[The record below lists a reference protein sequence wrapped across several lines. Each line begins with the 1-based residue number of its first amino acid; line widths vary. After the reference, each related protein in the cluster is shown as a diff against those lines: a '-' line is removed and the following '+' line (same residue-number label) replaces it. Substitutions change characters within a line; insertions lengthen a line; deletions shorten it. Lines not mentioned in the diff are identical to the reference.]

1 MEWKLMALPRDG
13 AEVTDLNGFKK
24 SLGSNCLIAYALY
37 DEPSLAANTANSPAT
52 AHTIADL
59 ALS

>member
-1 MEWKLMALPRDG
+1 MALPRDG

-24 SLGSNCLIAYALY
+24 SLGSNCLIAYALC